1 MLFQGCLVETLMF
14 NCLYAPDNRLTHCT
28 ANVLEKIGPVTGSRV
43 HPGCLVGSVLFIFLA
58 LYVVLYFACLC
69 SVTYAQNVRFSVMS
83 ARNQLSLLVRP
94 QLITNVTS
102 YTCVKNISDNQVGLR
117 YSKFSLLFVYTY
129 MCFYSMLDETT
140 NTHHLPRQKQ
150 VRQQFY

>member
-58 LYVVLYFACLC
+58 LCVVLYFACLC
-69 SVTYAQNVRFSVMS
+69 SVTYAQYVRFSV
-83 ARNQLSLLVRP
+83 VF
-94 QLITNVTS
+94 
-102 YTCVKNISDNQVGLR
+102 C
-117 YSKFSLLFVYTY
+117 
-129 MCFYSMLDETT
+129 
-140 NTHHLPRQKQ
+140 
-150 VRQQFY
+150 